1 MAFSQQSYAG
11 QGIVQP
17 MAIPTGAPALAAG
30 IEKFGSGVSKIIDA
44 YANKKAED
52 KRKAGV
58 VDGLTKA
65 FTQMGVLDSDA
76 AKTMSYDELVTYGQF
91 LPQLVQQ
98 QAAQQQQG
106 FMADAFTA
114 SQPQMVE
121 EPLVDN
127 QMIEA
132 ARQRRNEASMA
143 YSQSLPSVIDAA
155 PQAPDR
161 SPQQPMAAGFGQRPS
176 QDDGPS
182 ASFLQQLA
190 PQVDPPQPVGEDV
203 INQINAPLRRPGGAR
218 SGPKQA
224 RVQPQA
230 PADNQT
236 ATAETS
242 QAQAN
247 PLLEKLNEAQ
257 QELDLLEIRQ
267 REGDSNIRQETADE
281 TNQRFSAALAD
292 LVQKY
297 PKASKLAFD
306 MVFTDKQTMT
316 PSEQLAFQ
324 KYRDEYQARTIPG
337 LGTAPS
343 IATATELRGLQT
355 AYEQVDSG
363 VDRLLEILEKD
374 FKSFSPELRAEA
386 NVITGLLTG
395 ALRVPITG
403 PGAFSESE
411 KELIDGIVANPTRIF
426 SMDDKTKKSL
436 ETLRKRIK
444 ESRDTYAKSI
454 GITNIGDG
462 EAGREPVWDGTKF
475 R

>member
-1 MAFSQQSYAG
+1 MAFSQQSYQG
-11 QGIVQP
+11 QGIATQNVTP
-17 MAIPTGAPALAAG
+17 RAGEIIGAALADAGRSVASGYADYKRMSGASKGMRMTLEKLGLLSKEEADSMGFNELLEVSRNAPAL
-30 IEKFGSGVSKIIDA
+30 
-44 YANKKAED
+44 
-52 KRKAGV
+52 
-58 VDGLTKA
+58 
-65 FTQMGVLDSDA
+65 M
-76 AKTMSYDELVTYGQF
+76 
-91 LPQLVQQ
+91 QQ
-98 QAAQQQQG
+98 QVQEQQQG
-106 FMADAFTA
+106 FIGDAFQA
-114 SQPQMVE
+114 SQPQMIE
-121 EPLVDN
+121 TPLVNN

-143 YSQSLPSVIDAA
+143 YSRSLPPVTDTAS
-155 PQAPDR
+155 QAPVR

-176 QDDGPS
+176 QDDGPT

-190 PQVDPPQPVGEDV
+190 PQVDPPQPIGEDV

-218 SGPKQA
+218 FGPKQA

-230 PADNQT
+230 PANNQT

-267 REGDSNIRQETADE
+267 REGDSSIRQETADE
-281 TNQRFSAALAD
+281 TNQRFSSALAD

-297 PKASKLAFD
+297 PKAGKLAFD
-306 MVFTDKQTMT
+306 MVFNRKDAMT
-316 PSEQLAFQ
+316 PSDRLAFQ
-324 KYRDEYQARTIPG
+324 KYQDEYQARTIPG
-337 LGTAPS
+337 IGTAPS

-355 AYEQVDSG
+355 AYEQVDTG
-363 VDRLLEILEKD
+363 VERLLEILEKD

-436 ETLRKRIK
+436 QTLRTRIK
-444 ESRDTYAKSI
+444 ESRDSYAKSI
-454 GITNIGDG
+454 GITNIGGG
-462 EAGREPVWDGTKF
+462 EVANQEPVWDGTKF